1 MAKTEQTLDI
11 ILDVGMEGEGGGR
24 HEFSQ
29 KSVIIGS
36 GPAANLRLEDD
47 SVSSI
52 HAILKAGEDQ
62 TALVSDLGSE
72 DGTKVN
78 GEEIRRE
85 ASVRRGDSITVG
97 GVEILVV
104 GVGTDEVDT
113 KTERPPVREVKEAAK
128 DPTPVQRPPRREKR
142 AAPPKPPPA
151 RTEIVRRREI
161 PKASSL
167 GAIPSGQLFFEREL
181 NSMERP
187 SEGAKLLE
195 VKVMWG
201 PIVLDVRQFGP
212 DDSITVGD
220 RPDAS
225 ISITTDRFGGN
236 VFTLASPGG
245 TAGHV
250 VHVASGME
258 LDVRRDG
265 KRVSVDDLPSAGA
278 VRTYALKINDKARVM
293 MGQLGF
299 VIQYVA
305 PSRGVVAGA
314 WTGADWRMTKWLL
327 VFLVLGAGAWTAIQ
341 FTPKLEIEVSDYLK
355 NPARFAQLIMPT
367 SAAEKKKTFDEIK
380 KKEEEKI
387 KVEDSGKWQKVQSKT
402 KAKDAD
408 VPREIKEKQDRKIAT
423 SAGILGLLK
432 GRGGGTGDD
441 SSSVFGGSAMANLDQ
456 SLAGLRS
463 TGMGDSGGFGGLGT
477 RGGGPGGGGGGLG
490 LGGLGTAGYG
500 RGGGAGY
507 GSVKIG
513 HRGKHAVRVVKGRT
527 RVVGGLSQE
536 VVGRYI
542 KRYWAQFKYCYE
554 RELSKDP
561 NLYGK
566 ITITFTIAGNG
577 RVSEAQVIQTTMH
590 NPNVEECVLR
600 VVRRIR
606 FPQPKGGGQ
615 VIVTY
620 PFMFTTAG

>member
-1 MAKTEQTLDI
+1 MAKNEQTLDI
-11 ILDVGMEGEGGGR
+11 VLDVNVEGEGAGR

-36 GPAANLRLEDD
+36 GPAANLRVEDD

-52 HAILKAGEDQ
+52 HAILKAGEGNA
-62 TALVSDLGSE
+62 ALVSDLGSE
-72 DGTKVN
+72 EGTLVN

-85 ASVRRGDSITVG
+85 ASVQRGDSIAVG
-97 GVEILVV
+97 SVEVFVV
-104 GVGTDEVDT
+104 AVGDDEVET
-113 KTERPPVREVKEAAK
+113 KTERPPIREAKPEEVKP
-128 DPTPVQRPPRREKR
+128 PTPVQRPPKKKEKR
-142 AAPPKPPPA
+142 AVPPPTP
-151 RTEIVRRREI
+151 TEIVRRREI
-161 PKASSL
+161 PKSSSL
-167 GAIPSGQLFFEREL
+167 GAVPSGQLFFERERHP
-181 NSMERP
+181 MEQP
-187 SEGAKLLE
+187 SGGAKLLE

-201 PIVLDVRQFGP
+201 PIVLDVRQFTQ
-212 DDSITVGD
+212 DESVTVGD
-220 RPDAS
+220 RADAS
-225 ISITTDRFGGN
+225 INTTTDRFGGE

-258 LDVRRDG
+258 LDVRRNG
-265 KRVSVDDLPSAGA
+265 SQVPVDDLPSAGA
-278 VRTYALKINDKARVM
+278 VRTYALKLDDKARVM
-293 MGQLGF
+293 MGQLAF

-305 PSRGVVAGA
+305 PSRGVVASTWSA
-314 WTGADWRMTKWLL
+314 ADFNATKWLL
-327 VFLVLGAGAWTAIQ
+327 VFLVLALGLWTAIYM
-341 FTPKLEIEVSDYLK
+341 TPKMEIEVSDYLK

-367 SAAEKKKTFDEIK
+367 SAQEKKKTFEEIK

-387 KVEDSGKWQKVQSKT
+387 KVEDTGKWKKVQSKT

-408 VPREIKEKQDRKIAT
+408 IPREVKEKQDRKIAT

-441 SSSVFGGSAMANLDQ
+441 SSSVFGGSAMANIDQ

-590 NPNVEECVLR
+590 NANVEECVLR

>member
-1 MAKTEQTLDI
+1 MAKKKENLNI
-11 ILDVGMEGEGGGR
+11 ILDVSMEGEGGGR

-36 GPAANLRLEDD
+36 GPAANLRLEEG

-52 HAILKAGEDQ
+52 HVILKPGEEG

-72 DGTKVN
+72 EGTRVN
-78 GEEIRRE
+78 GDEIQRE
-85 ASVRRGDSITVG
+85 VSVRRGDSVTVG
-97 GVEILVV
+97 DVEIFVV

-113 KTERPPVREVKEAAK
+113 KTKRQPIREVKREEVKAS
-128 DPTPVQRPPRREKR
+128 TPVQRPPKREKP
-142 AAPPKPPPA
+142 AAKPPP
-151 RTEIVRRREI
+151 TPSEIGRLRKI

-167 GAIPSGQLFFEREL
+167 GPAHSGQLFFERETYP
-181 NSMERP
+181 MERP

-201 PIVLDVRQFGP
+201 PIVLDVRQFRQEE
-212 DDSITVGD
+212 SVTVGD
-220 RPDAS
+220 RSDAS
-225 ISITTDRFGGN
+225 IKNITTDRFGGD
-236 VFTLASPGG
+236 VFTLVSPGG
-245 TAGHV
+245 IAGHV
-250 VHVASGME
+250 VHVASGMD
-258 LDVRRDG
+258 LDVRCDG
-265 KRVSVDDLPSAGA
+265 SPVSVDNLPSAGA
-278 VRTYALKINDKARVM
+278 VRTYALKINDRVRVM

-305 PSRGVVAGA
+305 PSKGVVTGT
-314 WTGADWRMTKWLL
+314 WTGADFHATKWLL
-327 VFLVLGAGAWTAIQ
+327 IFLVLAVGLWTAIQ
-341 FTPKLEIEVSDYLK
+341 LTPKMEIGVSDYLK

-367 SAAEKKKTFDEIK
+367 SAAEKKKTFEEIK

-387 KVEDSGKWQKVQSKT
+387 KAEDTGKWKNVQSKQR
-402 KAKDAD
+402 AKDAD
-408 VPREIKEKQDRKIAT
+408 VPREIKEKQDRKVAT

-477 RGGGPGGGGGGLG
+477 RGGGPGGGGGLG

-500 RGGGAGY
+500 RGGGTGY

-577 RVSEAQVIQTTMH
+577 RVSEAQVIQTSMH
-590 NPNVEECVLR
+590 SANVEECVLR

-615 VIVTY
+615 VVVTY

>member
-1 MAKTEQTLDI
+1 
-11 ILDVGMEGEGGGR
+11 
-24 HEFSQ
+24 
-29 KSVIIGS
+29 
-36 GPAANLRLEDD
+36 
-47 SVSSI
+47 
-52 HAILKAGEDQ
+52 
-62 TALVSDLGSE
+62 
-72 DGTKVN
+72 
-78 GEEIRRE
+78 
-85 ASVRRGDSITVG
+85 
-97 GVEILVV
+97 
-104 GVGTDEVDT
+104 
-113 KTERPPVREVKEAAK
+113 
-128 DPTPVQRPPRREKR
+128 
-142 AAPPKPPPA
+142 
-151 RTEIVRRREI
+151 
-161 PKASSL
+161 
-167 GAIPSGQLFFEREL
+167 
-181 NSMERP
+181 
-187 SEGAKLLE
+187 
-195 VKVMWG
+195 
-201 PIVLDVRQFGP
+201 
-212 DDSITVGD
+212 
-220 RPDAS
+220 
-225 ISITTDRFGGN
+225 
-236 VFTLASPGG
+236 
-245 TAGHV
+245 
-250 VHVASGME
+250 ME
-258 LDVRRDG
+258 LDVRRNG
-265 KRVSVDDLPSAGA
+265 GQVSVDDLPSAGA
-278 VRTYALKINDKARVM
+278 VRTYALKLDDKARVM
-293 MGQLGF
+293 MGQLAF

-305 PSRGVVAGA
+305 PSRGVFASA
-314 WTGADWRMTKWLL
+314 WAAADFNATKWLL
-327 VFLVLGAGAWTAIQ
+327 VFLVVAVGLWTAIYM
-341 FTPKLEIEVSDYLK
+341 TPKMEIEVSDYLK

-367 SAAEKKKTFDEIK
+367 SAQEKKKTFEEIK

-387 KVEDSGKWQKVQSKT
+387 KVEDAGKWKKVQSKT
-402 KAKDAD
+402 KAKDAEI
-408 VPREIKEKQDRKIAT
+408 PREVKEKQDRKIAT

-590 NPNVEECVLR
+590 NANVEECVLR